1 MGAFY
6 APFHFFFYKSV
17 TYRTKFVFILIIS
30 LSKKR
35 DPHIE
40 KGTFPCVS
48 LFALLLLDFL
58 RLLE

>member
-17 TYRTKFVFILIIS
+17 TYRTKFVFILR
-30 LSKKR
+30 LQKK

-40 KGTFPCVS
+40 KVTFPCVS

-58 RLLE
+58 RFLE